1 MEQMYKIVQ
10 CNNIIINKNKEIEI
24 EIEIDNIDRN
34 K

>member
-24 EIEIDNIDRN
+24 EIDNIDRN